1 MTDRKISRT
10 SLVLMIKA
18 PERSKRRLAAR
29 LGDAAAAETARRLAA
44 CALED
49 LAGWPGPTWL
59 APAEPGDVD
68 GHEAAAE
75 RHGVVLQGEGN
86 LGARIA
92 HVSGVLRERG
102 FARQI
107 FIGIDC
113 PKLDE
118 TYLRSAADALDRHDV
133 VLGPAEDGGVVL
145 MGSRR
150 AWPPLE
156 PLPWST
162 QRLGSAL
169 EAACRSVGASI
180 ATLEPRPDID
190 TFDDLEPVGR
200 ALADDPRPAR
210 QALREWLERVET
222 GIEGSA

>member
-1 MTDRKISRT
+1 
-10 SLVLMIKA
+10 
-18 PERSKRRLAAR
+18 
-29 LGDAAAAETARRLAA
+29 
-44 CALED
+44 
-49 LAGWPGPTWL
+49 
-59 APAEPGDVD
+59 GDVD
-68 GHEAAAE
+68 GLETAAE

-133 VLGPAEDGGVVL
+133 VLGPAADGGVVL

-150 AWPPLE
+150 PGPPLE

-162 QRLGSAL
+162 QRLGAAL

-210 QALREWLERVET
+210 QALREWLERV
-222 GIEGSA
+222 